1 MLLATSISPASW
13 SDFLNRNINSR
24 RQANPLT
31 LHIQKKKK
39 LWRKLLTK
47 MMFLFLP
54 DTNFSFLCTIRTI
67 KWLEVSSNRLHKI
80 PESVK
85 HATTGTCNDNFKM
98 KKILNTL
105 CFKQHMLP
113 SSKLLI
119 IFLEIHIHFSPN
131 LSYHLYTRS
140 SWWERIELFV
150 AAHVFKKVACENR
163 IFVPGGDFHQ
173 WNAKI

>member
-1 MLLATSISPASW
+1 MSKVILLFTS
-13 SDFLNRNINSR
+13 
-24 RQANPLT
+24 
-31 LHIQKKKK
+31 
-39 LWRKLLTK
+39 
-47 MMFLFLP
+47 
-54 DTNFSFLCTIRTI
+54 DTNFSLLGTTVTSE
-67 KWLEVSSNRLHKI
+67 WLEVSANVLLRI
-80 PESVK
+80 PEYV
-85 HATTGTCNDNFKM
+85 TPVITGTHNKDFKM

-140 SWWERIELFV
+140 SWWEHIELFV

-173 WNAKI
+173 